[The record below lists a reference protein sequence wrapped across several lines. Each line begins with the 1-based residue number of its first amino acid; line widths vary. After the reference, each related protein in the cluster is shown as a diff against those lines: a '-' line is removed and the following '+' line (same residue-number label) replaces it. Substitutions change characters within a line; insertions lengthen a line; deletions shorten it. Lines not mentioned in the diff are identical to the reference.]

1 MAKASTK
8 NKSSRGWFSSSPK
21 RRFLLSKDTY
31 SRVEPFTGTGK
42 FDVNYNKN
50 GHTINAPVN
59 QELVRVANGTHE
71 PKFWE
76 EVISK
81 WRAYP
86 ASKRTGVNADKNL
99 RALVRREYNKTYG
112 PKTVY
117 KTRATKTTD
126 YSDEFKKLSK
136 ELKDLKKKD
145 KVQVQPKAKT
155 VNIVETASP
164 QDMRYKAPIDV
175 PMAMASDVAIE
186 RMKTQD
192 TYGRA
197 LKNTPEAVAAELNI
211 PPDKLEKFEQ
221 VRTRQASQDILN
233 AADIPFFTAYRRR
246 VQGGMQSGVR
256 GVAS

>member
-21 RRFLLSKDTY
+21 RKFLLSKDTH
-31 SRVEPFTGTGK
+31 SRVAPFTGTGK

-86 ASKRTGVNADKNL
+86 ASKRTGINADKNL
-99 RALVRREYNKTYG
+99 RTLVRREYNKTYG

-117 KTRATKTTD
+117 KTRAAKAPEYT
-126 YSDEFKKLSK
+126 SEFKKISE
-136 ELKDLKKKD
+136 ELEALKKKD
-145 KVQVQPKAKT
+145 KAPV
-155 VNIVETASP
+155 
-164 QDMRYKAPIDV
+164 KAPKQVAAPSTVSIPKRVEV
-175 PMAMASDVAIE
+175 PMSMASDVAIE

-192 TYGRA
+192 VYGRP
-197 LKNTPEAVAAELNI
+197 LENTPESVASEMNI
-211 PPDKLEKFEQ
+211 KPETMEKFEQ
-221 VRTRQASQDILN
+221 VRTRQMSQSSLDPSY
-233 AADIPFFTAYRRR
+233 IPLFGEYTRR
-246 VQGGMQSGVR
+246 VQGSMRSGVT
-256 GVAS
+256 GAGS